1 MSPHKNTIHLK
12 INHDFEIIVM
22 ARTYDDLAIRKMTT
36 VATPVK
42 QWIQEH
48 VDFYVTCAIVKES
61 IDNRDEQKTA
71 YLYTDLK
78 TVDYE
83 KGYTAFDAVNDV
95 ISRQTGT
102 GLEEADYQR
111 ISYVN
116 DINRSNEEVLYETIA
131 GGNRAN
137 GSFAYRYGIQRE
149 SYSYEAAATTAGSRA
164 FDSLS
169 ISQSGSYYYDGYG
182 SVSNLSAGE
191 DSISYT
197 YDAYG
202 NMQKTGTYGEIS
214 TDSSAYGNPYG
225 YNGEYSHALTGL
237 QYLRARYYQ
246 ASTGSF
252 ISKDSYAGNIR
263 SILRANRYTYG
274 ENNPLGYA
282 DPSGHS
288 VLSKIKSAV
297 NTVVTG
303 VKQSA
308 SKAWN
313 RVKENA
319 SQIKN
324 TVVNTVKTVGTA
336 LKNVNSERKSG
347 ETTSQW
353 KNRVAQEKAAKSGA
367 KADLISPDGLANMA
381 KVGVAA
387 INPITSLSTCAS
399 GLLLSGIDEFRN
411 SYRDYM
417 FRKVD
422 GAIGNSAY
430 GEQYYKAKAFVYEL
444 EKKACAAYE
453 ACQNLPQTLIKLALP
468 KSAPDRILHG
478 VDLIKNGKFKAR
490 GGILLGIAGV
500 LFAGTGIGAAG
511 VVAGLYT
518 AGGGISQIAEGVQ
531 EVYYGIKGDTETEV
545 KNVYSKYIYDDY
557 YGCYDGSLEISAS
570 CGYSAFVEGLLGGAG
585 LKNAGSGSG
594 NYSAFGEMSEADGVR
609 YRDWNYEKIQEISI
623 HNPNADSM
631 TLGKYFDG
639 TIESGS
645 YVARAELTGDTYFS
659 LGTQWNDIAQAYGLS
674 DKEMFNLFNTRALD
688 NAVMQGKTIR
698 FSQNPLDWVGTAL
711 GDEWSYLQHN
721 YGYRDLIEMGGYW
734 YAVK

>member
-1 MSPHKNTIHLK
+1 MSSTAEADTSNQVRQEADTG
-12 INHDFEIIVM
+12 E
-22 ARTYDDLAIRKMTT
+22 TT
-36 VATPVK
+36 ADNASGIGDNANNDKKGSKRDAFLYGVLMEAASFLPIATPVK

-102 GLEEADYQR
+102 GLDEADYR
-111 ISYVN
+111 KISYVN
-116 DINRSNEEVLYETIA
+116 DINRSNEEVLYETVA

-214 TDSSAYGNPYG
+214 TDSSAYGSPYG

-263 SILRANRYTYG
+263 NILSANRYTYG

-288 VLSKIKSAV
+288 VLSKIKSVV

-387 INPITSLSTCAS
+387 INPIMSLSTCAS
-399 GLLLSGIDEFRN
+399 GLLSSGIDEFRN
-411 SYRDYM
+411 SYWDYM

-444 EKKACAAYE
+444 EKNACAAYE
-453 ACQNLPQTLIKLALP
+453 ACQNLPQTLIKLVLP

-478 VDLIKNGKFKAR
+478 VDLIKSGKFKTR

-500 LFAGTGIGAAG
+500 LFAETVIGAAG

-531 EVYYGIKGDTETEV
+531 EVYYGIKGDTDTEV
-545 KNVYSKYIYDDY
+545 ENVYSKYIYDDY
-557 YGCYDGSLEISAS
+557 YGFYDGSLEISAS

-585 LKNAGSGSG
+585 LKNAGSGSKTNKLFKNQSLLDEHYG
-594 NYSAFGEMSEADGVR
+594 KHGQEIADVLGDPNYSIDKYLDDANYIINNGTYVPELNGYVSFMSGE
-609 YRDWNYEKIQEISI
+609 
-623 HNPNADSM
+623 
-631 TLGKYFDG
+631 KYGFVGLDR
-639 TIESGS
+639 T
-645 YVARAELTGDTYFS
+645 TGDITTFHIKNLSELIKKAPS
-659 LGTQWNDIAQAYGLS
+659 LGFE
-674 DKEMFNLFNTRALD
+674 K
-688 NAVMQGKTIR
+688 
-698 FSQNPLDWVGTAL
+698 
-711 GDEWSYLQHN
+711 
-721 YGYRDLIEMGGYW
+721 
-734 YAVK
+734 

>member
-1 MSPHKNTIHLK
+1 
-12 INHDFEIIVM
+12 
-22 ARTYDDLAIRKMTT
+22 
-36 VATPVK
+36 
-42 QWIQEH
+42 
-48 VDFYVTCAIVKES
+48 
-61 IDNRDEQKTA
+61 
-71 YLYTDLK
+71 
-78 TVDYE
+78 
-83 KGYTAFDAVNDV
+83 
-95 ISRQTGT
+95 
-102 GLEEADYQR
+102 
-111 ISYVN
+111 
-116 DINRSNEEVLYETIA
+116 
-131 GGNRAN
+131 
-137 GSFAYRYGIQRE
+137 
-149 SYSYEAAATTAGSRA
+149 
-164 FDSLS
+164 
-169 ISQSGSYYYDGYG
+169 
-182 SVSNLSAGE
+182 
-191 DSISYT
+191 
-197 YDAYG
+197 
-202 NMQKTGTYGEIS
+202 
-214 TDSSAYGNPYG
+214 
-225 YNGEYSHALTGL
+225 
-237 QYLRARYYQ
+237 
-246 ASTGSF
+246 
-252 ISKDSYAGNIR
+252 
-263 SILRANRYTYG
+263 
-274 ENNPLGYA
+274 LGYA

-367 KADLISPDGLANMA
+367 KADLISPDGLANMVE
-381 KVGVAA
+381 VGTAA
-387 INPITSLSTCAS
+387 INPIMSLSTCAS
-399 GLLLSGIDEFRN
+399 GLLSSGIDEFRN
-411 SYRDYM
+411 SYRDYKYSYMDYM

-453 ACQNLPQTLIKLALP
+453 ACQNLPQMLIKLALP

-545 KNVYSKYIYDDY
+545 ENVYSKYIYDDY

-585 LKNAGSGSG
+585 LKNAGSGS
-594 NYSAFGEMSEADGVR
+594 
-609 YRDWNYEKIQEISI
+609 
-623 HNPNADSM
+623 
-631 TLGKYFDG
+631 
-639 TIESGS
+639 ESGS
-645 YVARAELTGDTYFS
+645 DVVQSKFNKLLNSDYYKNNPGYDCSEIATDFYDAAGQQGKIYRIEGKDGVINGYEYGKVYDFEYHEVYSDGVYIYDPRYQNTPVLKDDYF
-659 LGTQWNDIAQAYGLS
+659 
-674 DKEMFNLFNTRALD
+674 RALKEINPD
-688 NAVMQGKTIR
+688 GFDVFTI
-698 FSQNPLDWVGTAL
+698 
-711 GDEWSYLQHN
+711 
-721 YGYRDLIEMGGYW
+721 
-734 YAVK
+734 